1 MSVINSERFE
11 LMRRIELVT
20 LVNPRL
26 QMVFNS
32 EFNELQKAF
41 KDLAETLEPK
51 MLKYEVMLAFW
62 LSIEMEKDDIAQL
75 LLEIDPLLARVVLNL
90 RENGY
95 MMRKA

>member
-1 MSVINSERFE
+1 MN
-11 LMRRIELVT
+11 RIELVT

-32 EFNELQKAF
+32 ELDELQKAF

-62 LSIEMEKDDIAQL
+62 LSIEMEKVEIAQVI
-75 LLEIDPLLARVVLNL
+75 LEIDPLLARVILNL

-95 MMRKA
+95 LMRKA

>member
-1 MSVINSERFE
+1 MSVINSERFKFI
-11 LMRRIELVT
+11 RRIELVT

-32 EFNELQKAF
+32 QFDELQKAF

-62 LSIEMEKDDIAQL
+62 LSIEMEKDDIAQMI
-75 LLEIDPLLARVVLNL
+75 LEIDPLLARVILNL

-95 MMRKA
+95 TMRKA

>member
-1 MSVINSERFE
+1 MSVINSERFQFI
-11 LMRRIELVT
+11 RRIELVT

-32 EFNELQKAF
+32 QFDELQKAF

-62 LSIEMEKDDIAQL
+62 LSIEMEKDDIAQMI
-75 LLEIDPLLARVVLNL
+75 LEIDPLLARVILNL

-95 MMRKA
+95 TMRKA

>member
-1 MSVINSERFE
+1 MSVINSERFKFI
-11 LMRRIELVT
+11 RRIELVT

-32 EFNELQKAF
+32 QFDELQKAF

-51 MLKYEVMLAFW
+51 MFKYEVMLAFW
-62 LSIEMEKDDIAQL
+62 LSIEMEKDDIAQMI
-75 LLEIDPLLARVVLNL
+75 LEIDPLLARVILNL

-95 MMRKA
+95 TMRKA